1 MKLDIVLCPIDLSA
15 CAERELAI
23 AADLCE
29 RFGARLVVHHNL
41 AAAPP
46 GLSKSWEWDQSH
58 RKDEPSHAVAQKRV
72 ETLLR
77 RLPKS
82 VHAEALITA
91 GPLATIL
98 LGVAE
103 TLPADLIVIATHGSS
118 TADHSSVAERVLE
131 RASCPV
137 LAIHDTDALQAFR
150 LALGAERPAGR
161 VVVPTDF
168 SASASKAVAFA
179 IALAREFG
187 LELHLVHVSPG
198 PRADAALESLARLV
212 PADLKDGAQCHLRI
226 GYTVEEIDAVVRLVR
241 PELIVMGTHV
251 REFWH
256 RLFTRDV
263 ARRVLRGVNCP
274 VCFVPATAVI
284 ETEPLLTRGV

>member
-41 AAAPP
+41 SAAPP

-72 ETLLR
+72 EGLLR
-77 RLPKS
+77 QLPES
-82 VHAEALITA
+82 LRAEALITA

-131 RASCPV
+131 RASCPI

-150 LALGAERPAGR
+150 LSPGPARR

-179 IALAREFG
+179 IALARKFA
-187 LELHLVHVSPG
+187 LELNLVHVSAGPG
-198 PRADAALESLARLV
+198 ADAALEALARLV
-212 PADLKDGAQCHLRI
+212 PTDLKDNARCHLRI
-226 GYTVEEIDAVVRLVR
+226 GHTVEEIDAVVRLVR

-256 RLFTRDV
+256 RLLTRDV
-263 ARRVLRGVNCP
+263 ARRILRGVNCP